1 MNNYLIVFAI
11 IILSLY
17 KTITAESNFKKI
29 VALAILQNA
38 IWLFYIV
45 IAVQKKAQ
53 AVISNPLP
61 NVLMLTAIVVGIATL
76 ALGVALL
83 VRMKREE

>member
-38 IWLFYIV
+38 IWLFYII

-53 AVISNPLP
+53 TVISNPLP
-61 NVLMLTAIVVGIATL
+61 NVLMLTAIVVGLATL
-76 ALGVALL
+76 ALGVGMLI
-83 VRMKREE
+83 RIKREE

>member
-1 MNNYLIVFAI
+1 MKCYLIIFTI
-11 IILSLY
+11 IVLSIY

-38 IWLFYIV
+38 IWLFYII

-53 AVISNPLP
+53 TVISNPLP
-61 NVLMLTAIVVGIATL
+61 NVLMLTAIVVGLATL
-76 ALGVALL
+76 ALGVGMLI
-83 VRMKREE
+83 RIKREE